1 MFTEESRS
9 IAVTGSAENDGFL
22 YRVNYNTDGK
32 NLIKLHCNVFKGAT
46 EKEPETYLG
55 LMFQESGNKQI
66 SLRQDVDMVPH
77 LTVFNQILSE
87 VNATLSAETKS
98 AK

>member
-1 MFTEESRS
+1 MLTENSRE
-9 IAVTGSAENDGFL
+9 IAVKATAEVDG
-22 YRVNYNTDGK
+22 YRYDISYNTAIDGK
-32 NLIKLHCNVFKGAT
+32 TLQKLHCNVYKKAT

-66 SLRQDVDMVPH
+66 SLKQDVDMVPH

-87 VNATLSAETKS
+87 VTASIEAE
-98 AK
+98 